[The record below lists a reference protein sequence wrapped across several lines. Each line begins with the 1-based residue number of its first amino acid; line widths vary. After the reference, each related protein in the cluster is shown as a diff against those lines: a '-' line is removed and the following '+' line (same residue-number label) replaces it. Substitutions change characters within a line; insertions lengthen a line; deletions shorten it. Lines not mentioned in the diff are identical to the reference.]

1 MRAIHLSLLSL
12 FLLLSIK
19 NFSQLTPEK
28 LAQYETVIYY
38 NNFSYKGQERI
49 TIIGCGQMKDSLKH
63 GKWIYVLPS
72 GKILARGKYKNGY
85 KVGNWE
91 YDFYDYKVVYFKK
104 NSKIRDI
111 VRFPENIKSEI
122 VDYSEKSNSILYIN
136 GNYPKIIQVYYL

>member
-1 MRAIHLSLLSL
+1 MKANDFKLLSL

-19 NFSQLTPEK
+19 GYTQLTPEK
-28 LAQYETVIYY
+28 LAKYETVIYY
-38 NNFSYKGQERI
+38 NNFSYKGQERM

-91 YDFYDYKVVYFKK
+91 YDFYDYKLIYFKK
-104 NSKIRDI
+104 RSKTKDM
-111 VRFPENIKSEI
+111 VRFPNDAKSEFI
-122 VDYSEKSNSILYIN
+122 DYSEKNNSILLIN
-136 GNYPKIIQVYYL
+136 GNCPPIIHIHFL